1 MNDQNWQLR
10 ITTTVL
16 ARAPTAPASA
26 FSVWLAWSYC
36 ARFFLIDL
44 FKVIRIQNVSLCDC
58 EQEIMDEKTV
68 PTTKS
73 KQPQYAL
80 LQWLEDPSLWNVVPL
95 RHVKCNEELKV
106 GEKVDAKWGFNYH
119 RAQVLDL
126 GKVSFHLM
134 LVILKCS

>member
-1 MNDQNWQLR
+1 MGIIGLFE
-10 ITTTVL
+10 V
-16 ARAPTAPASA
+16 
-26 FSVWLAWSYC
+26 
-36 ARFFLIDL
+36 FLI
-44 FKVIRIQNVSLCDC
+44 QSVSLCDR
-58 EQEIMDEKTV
+58 EQEVMDEKTV

-95 RHVKCNEELKV
+95 RHVKCKEELKV

-126 GKVSFHLM
+126 GKIFHFT
-134 LVILKCS
+134 LVILKCSW